1 MTIPP
6 AVKNIL
12 STVFRFLLSFALLYY
27 LYLKID
33 ITRTVEVVTSAR
45 VPYLLYAM
53 MTFFVINVILLLRWR
68 LFLRAMDVEAPFIS
82 ITRYFFVGLFGN
94 LFLPSAIGGDVIKTV
109 GLCRYSSQKAT
120 VVATVLL
127 DRLSGFA
134 GMVVIASLSFLFGHR
149 LLNDVTLLVSIVM
162 MAVASSAIVLV
173 LFNEKLY
180 SFCCRVFSF
189 FPKLKSALMQVHY
202 DVVLL
207 KDKRYVLYQAVGMSC
222 LSQITLAVT
231 FFLVAKALHQDVA
244 LLYFLIFV
252 PLICVASSMPSIG
265 GLGVR
270 EAGAAF
276 LLAKVG
282 VESGVAVSISL
293 INFLYM
299 VLVGL
304 LGGLIFLVTRC
315 PMSQAGAET
324 RQTETAG

>member
-1 MTIPP
+1 MSLPP
-6 AVKNIL
+6 AIKNIL
-12 STVFRFLLSFALLYY
+12 NTAFRFLLSFALLYY
-27 LYLKID
+27 LYQKID
-33 ITRTVEVVTSAR
+33 VERTVDVVRSAQI
-45 VPYLLYAM
+45 PYLIFALV
-53 MTFFVINVILLLRWR
+53 TFLAINILLLFRWR
-68 LFLRAMDVEAPFIS
+68 LFLRAMDVEAPFLS
-82 ITRYFFVGLFGN
+82 IVRYFFVGLFGN

-134 GMVVIASLSFLFGHR
+134 GMVVIASLAFLFGFR
-149 LLNDVTLLVSIVM
+149 ILNDMTLLISIVM
-162 MAVASSAIVLV
+162 MAVVSLMIAVV

-180 SFCCRVFSF
+180 EFCCRIFSF
-189 FPKLKSALMQVHY
+189 FPKLKAALMQVHY
-202 DVVLL
+202 DIVLL

-222 LSQITLAVT
+222 LSQITLAFT

-252 PLICVASSMPSIG
+252 PLICVASAMPSIG

-293 INFLYM
+293 INFIYM

-304 LGGLIFLVTRC
+304 LGGVIFMVTRC
-315 PMSQAGAET
+315 PMSQAQPEAE
-324 RQTETAG
+324 QDGSVV